1 MIAVYTANI
10 SSNDPLRE
18 PLVVADDV
26 DYIYFTNRNFNQPT
40 AWDIRKVKSSGNP
53 KLQSRWFFDQ
63 SCLVLPEY
71 EYTVM
76 HGANSQLAVNPRVLI
91 DTYLADTDLAAFR
104 HPHRDCIYDEGSACI
119 AFGKDTSGAIRPQ
132 MTRYQE
138 EGYPSHY
145 GLSACILLV
154 RRNTPELAAF
164 ETRWFKEV
172 FRFSH
177 RDQLSFDY
185 VRWLMDVPVTYIPG
199 DPFASGNI
207 IAVHK
212 H

>member
-26 DYIYFTNRNFNQPT
+26 DYIYFTNRNFNQST

-76 HGANSQLAVNPRVLI
+76 HGANSQLTINPRVLI
-91 DTYLADTDLAAFR
+91 DSYLIDTDIAAFR
-104 HPHRDCIYDEGSACI
+104 HPHRDCIYNEGSVCKTY
-119 AFGKDTSGAIRPQ
+119 GKDSCDVINQQ
-132 MTRYQE
+132 MNHYGRQ
-138 EGYPSHY
+138 GYPRHN

-164 ETRWFKEV
+164 ETRWFEEV
-172 FRFSH
+172 SRFSH

-185 VRWLMDVPVTYIPG
+185 VRWLMGMPVTYIPG
-199 DPFASGNI
+199 DPFQSPIMAI
-207 IAVHK
+207 HK